1 MSDLLEKYKDI
12 FLAILVT
19 TVVVGVGTAGY
30 LTYSGLKTTI
40 NNQKTDI
47 IVRDANITDL
57 TSRLIIEKGN
67 SATLSD
73 KIDAQNEQIK
83 NQEVNISAQ
92 QAAYDKLK
100 AMTPE
105 ERYGKTDTR
114 TIILKDPASI
124 GLTDM
129 LDKISRMKYEDL

>member
-1 MSDLLEKYKDI
+1 MSGLLEKYKDI

-19 TVVVGVGTAGY
+19 TAVVGVGTACY
-30 LTYSGLKTTI
+30 LTYSNLKTTI
-40 NNQKTDI
+40 DNQKTDI
-47 IVRDANITDL
+47 IIRDANITKL
-57 TSRLIIEKGN
+57 TSELVIEKGN
-67 SATLSD
+67 TKTLSNTLD
-73 KIDAQNEQIK
+73 SQNEKIK